1 MFTQRSIRRWQ
12 SAMLG
17 LLSLAAQAE
26 TCTATDSCRIPVT
39 FTGVYQEETCEIS
52 INGGASENLVT
63 LPKIATAQL
72 QRSGD
77 EAGSRQFDIT
87 LKSCPAGRPVA
98 LHFISDGIAADSD
111 TGNLTNRTGT
121 GMSQGVQVRLRNA
134 SGIQLRID
142 DINSYQ
148 QYLIPSNGDE
158 VTQYYSASYYAK
170 SSKSVTPGMVNTFSG
185 IELQYK

>member
-1 MFTQRSIRRWQ
+1 MFAQVKRWQ
-12 SAMLG
+12 SAVLG

-26 TCTATDSCRIPVT
+26 TCSAPNGCRIPAT
-39 FTGVYQEETCEIS
+39 FTGVYQEETCEVS
-52 INGGASENLVT
+52 INGGASENVVT

-77 EAGSRQFDIT
+77 EAGSRQFEIA
-87 LKSCPAGRPVA
+87 LKSCPAGRPVD
-98 LHFISDGIAADSD
+98 LHFISDGIATDSD

-148 QYLIPSNGDE
+148 QYLIPSSGDQ
-158 VTQYYSASYYAK
+158 VTKYYIASYYAK
-170 SSKSVTPGMVNTFSG
+170 STGDVTPGLVNTLSG
-185 IELQYK
+185 IELRYK